1 MKKDENTSKVTI
13 WGYGAFGF
21 GANCLGGILGSFLTL
36 YLTDNLLLSSA
47 FIAAMMLVGRI
58 SNACMEFLFGLI
70 MDRTHSTK
78 GKARP
83 WIIWTSLG
91 TALPVFMVF
100 NTPAGLG
107 DLGTKL
113 WVIVSYM
120 LHISVFGAAISIAY
134 STLLVK
140 ITSSPNTRVKMTN
153 LSNLLGQ
160 VGGLVASSYGIPI
173 LMYFGGYQNGY
184 KGMSFIFCTVG
195 FIGMLLTGI
204 ICKEEPENVA
214 AMMEE
219 EKKKLEAKKNQL
231 PLKESLGY
239 VFKNKY
245 AFPLLS
251 MYVLYNFAA
260 MLLGSVTV
268 YYMRDVLGH
277 AEYMTQ
283 ISYAK
288 IIPIILVGAVGLVPM
303 ASQKFGKKTALMAGA
318 VALVVG
324 FIVMAFSPTSL
335 PVIMIGNIFL
345 GIGTAFYGAL
355 MGASIA
361 DVADFVNRK
370 NKVDVSATVSSV
382 AYMGMRIGMALGSVG
397 ITVLLELGHYDA
409 EAANAGLG
417 QAASMIT
424 MEKVGYI
431 YIPLVCYILLVLI
444 SKFMDVD
451 KAILKLEA
459 QK

>member
-1 MKKDENTSKVTI
+1 MKKDGGTSKTMI

-36 YLTDNLLLSSA
+36 YLTDNLLLSAA

-58 SNACMEFLFGLI
+58 ANACMEFLFGVI
-70 MDRTHSTK
+70 MDRMHSKK

-83 WIIWTSLG
+83 WMLWTALG

-107 DLGTKL
+107 DLGTKI
-113 WVIVSYM
+113 WVVVSYM
-120 LHISVFGAAISIAY
+120 LHIAVFGAAISIAY

-140 ITSSPNTRVKMTN
+140 ITSNPNVRVKMTN

-160 VGGLVASSYGIPI
+160 VGALIASSYGIPI
-173 LMYFGGYQNGY
+173 LMYFGGYQKGY
-184 KGMSFIFCTVG
+184 RGMSFIFCTVG

-204 ICKEEPENVA
+204 ICKEEPENVE
-214 AMMEE
+214 AMLEE
-219 EKKKLEAKKNQL
+219 ERRKIEEKKNQL

-268 YYMRDVLGH
+268 YYMRDVMGH

-288 IIPIILVGAVGLVPM
+288 IVPIIIVAAVGLVPM

-318 VALVVG
+318 VALVAGFVIIAFAPVSLAAVMVG
-324 FIVMAFSPTSL
+324 NAF
-335 PVIMIGNIFL
+335 V

-361 DVADFVNRK
+361 DVADYVNRK
-370 NKVDVSATVSSV
+370 NKVDVSGTVSSV

-409 EAANAGLG
+409 EAANAGLS

-431 YIPLVCYILLVLI
+431 YIPLICYALLVLI

-451 KAILKLEA
+451 KAIAKLEA
-459 QK
+459 

>member
-1 MKKDENTSKVTI
+1 MKRNDSASKVTV

-70 MDRTHSTK
+70 IDRMHSK
-78 GKARP
+78 HGKARP
-83 WIIWTSLG
+83 WLLWTALG

-107 DLGTKL
+107 DLGTKI
-113 WVIVSYM
+113 WVVVSYL

-134 STLLVK
+134 ATLLVK
-140 ITSSPNTRVKMTN
+140 ITNNPNVRVKMTN

-160 VGGLVASSYGIPI
+160 VGALIASSYGIPI

-184 KGMSFIFCTVG
+184 KGMAFIFCTVG

-204 ICKEEPENVA
+204 LCKEEPESMT
-214 AMMEE
+214 AMLEE
-219 EKKKLEAKKNQL
+219 EKRKVEEKKNQL
-231 PLKESLGY
+231 PLKEALGY
-239 VFKNKY
+239 VFRNKY

-251 MYVLYNFAA
+251 MFVLYNFAA

-268 YYMRDVLGH
+268 YYMRDVMGH

-288 IIPIILVGAVGLVPM
+288 IIPIILVGAIGLVPI
-303 ASQKFGKKTALMAGA
+303 ASQKFGKKMALMSGA
-318 VALVVG
+318 VALVAG
-324 FIVMAFSPTSL
+324 FVIMAFAPTSL
-335 PVIMIGNIFL
+335 PVVIVGNVFL

-417 QAASMIT
+417 QAAPMIM

-431 YIPLVCYILLVLI
+431 YIPLICYALLVLI

-451 KAILKLEA
+451 KAILKLES
-459 QK
+459 QE